1 MSSDNMPTHEK
12 YPQPVESFWQR
23 LWNRLTAPAKSLRDI
38 GEQREARLASSFL
51 LAIATLDFI
60 GGLARMP
67 RMGIMDSFTGPIGYS
82 FIAILLAY
90 FLSRTNWYRAAV
102 FLFSFFFSALA
113 YISILNQGNQAD
125 FGTLIL
131 IYVPLSLIVASSFV
145 SAPAIFLLVGLN
157 VGAYLSLPAFGITLP
172 ENIGAQ
178 TGILTV
184 IGVVLMLLTNF
195 RNNTEKIRLEEA
207 KGINRELEA
216 LSGDLEKR
224 VNERTAE
231 LAIISEQATK
241 RADQLNVVADLSRS
255 LTSLTN
261 PETLFQRTTKLV
273 SQRMG
278 FYHTGIFLLDE
289 AGEYAALEAANSEG
303 GQKMLSRGHRLR
315 VGSEGIVGF
324 ATARGEARIAL
335 DVGAD
340 AVYFDNPD
348 LPETRSEVALPL
360 NYGGK
365 VIGALD
371 IQSTKPNAFSDE
383 DVAVF
388 TVLADQLAIAI
399 QNARSLERAH
409 AAVAEAEATSR
420 LMVGQTWS
428 NIQRFAPVVGY
439 RYNGNKSEPLT
450 QPTNGEQVESQKA
463 TYSVPVQLRGTTI
476 GNMHIMSSSVGHQ
489 WTEDEIAIIRATA
502 DRVALAAENA
512 RLVLESQKRAAKEQ
526 VIGEIS
532 SKIGAAINLD
542 NILQTTL
549 REMGRILPGADI
561 SIQVENK

>member
-1 MSSDNMPTHEK
+1 VNSDNMPTHEE

-67 RMGIMDSFTGPIGYS
+67 RAGIMDSFTGPIGYS

-131 IYVPLSLIVASSFV
+131 IYIPLSLIVASSFV
-145 SAPAIFLLVGLN
+145 STPAIFLLVGLN

-409 AAVAEAEATSR
+409 AAVTEAEAISR

-428 NIQRFAPVVGY
+428 NIRQFAPVVGY

-450 QPTNGEQVESQKA
+450 QPTNGEQVESQKD

-476 GNMHIMSSSVGHQ
+476 GNMRIKSSSVGHQ
-489 WTEDEIAIIRATA
+489 WTEDEVAIIRATA

-561 SIQVENK
+561 SIQVENE